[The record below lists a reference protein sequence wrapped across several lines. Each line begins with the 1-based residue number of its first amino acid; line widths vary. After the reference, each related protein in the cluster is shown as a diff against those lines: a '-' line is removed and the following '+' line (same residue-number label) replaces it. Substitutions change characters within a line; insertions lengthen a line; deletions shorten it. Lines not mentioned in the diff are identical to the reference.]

1 MDIFDAIARRA
12 SVRDLKPADIPDSDL
27 DRILDAGRRA
37 PSGRNRQPI
46 EFIVVRDRATLEK
59 LAEAQKCIA
68 DVNLA
73 ICIAADPGKS
83 EFWLEDV
90 SAATTNMLL
99 AIAALG
105 YGSVWIEGT
114 LLRAEEEH
122 KRVLGV
128 PEGMRLIVCL
138 PIGAPAKEPR
148 QAEKRPPDDM
158 VHWERY
164 GRKAR
169 PPGQ

>member
-1 MDIFDAIARRA
+1 MDLFDAIAKRA
-12 SVRDLKPADIPDSDL
+12 SVRDLTPVDVPDADL
-27 DRILDAGRRA
+27 ERILDAGRRA

-46 EFIVVRDRATLEK
+46 EFIVVRKRETLEK

-68 DVNLA
+68 DVSLA

-83 EFWLEDV
+83 VYWLEDV
-90 SAATTNMLL
+90 SAAATNMLL

-114 LLRAEEEH
+114 LLRAEEQH
-122 KRVLGV
+122 KQLLGV
-128 PEGMRLIVCL
+128 PEGMRLMVCL
-138 PIGAPAKEPR
+138 PIGAPTKAPQ
-148 QAEKRPPDDM
+148 QAEKRPLGDM

-164 GRKAR
+164 GSRER
-169 PPGQ
+169 PRT